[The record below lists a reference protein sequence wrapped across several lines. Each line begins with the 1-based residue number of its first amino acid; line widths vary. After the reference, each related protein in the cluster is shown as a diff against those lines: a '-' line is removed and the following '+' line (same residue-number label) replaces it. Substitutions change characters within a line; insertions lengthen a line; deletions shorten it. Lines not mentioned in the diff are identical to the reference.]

1 MFRNISII
9 GVGNL
14 SQALLYCIK
23 NKSLKFN
30 INLYDLDKK
39 KKVFASKK
47 EWSFNAKINKKLAE
61 SDLVIL
67 AVKPNQ
73 YKDACSKINVYAKNK
88 VVIVSL
94 MAGITIKDLEK
105 EFSDK
110 LSIARVMTNINAKY
124 SSAISSIYIDK
135 QFRKD
140 KIVSLKKFFSLFG
153 SIKILKSESQINK
166 ITALIGS
173 GPAYFIYFAES
184 MVKTFQSFGFTKYES
199 ELLVCELFYGT
210 AKTCI
215 TDKRSLNEIKKS
227 VVSKG
232 GTTEAALKKFDKLK
246 TKKIVMES
254 IREAFIRAE
263 DLGKGK

>member
-1 MFRNISII
+1 MFRNISIV

-14 SQALLYCIK
+14 SQTLLYCIK
-23 NKSLKFN
+23 NKSLKLN
-30 INLYDLDKK
+30 ISLYDLDKK

-47 EWSFNAKINKKLAE
+47 EWSFSTKINKSLSE

-67 AVKPNQ
+67 AVKPYQ
-73 YKDACSKINVYAKNK
+73 YKDVCAKINTYANNK
-88 VVIVSL
+88 AVIVSL
-94 MAGITIKDLEK
+94 MAGITIKDLK
-105 EFSDK
+105 EAFPDK

-124 SSAISSIYIDK
+124 SNAISSIYIDK
-135 QFRKD
+135 RFRKD
-140 KIVSLKKFFSLFG
+140 KIASLKKFFSLFG
-153 SIKILKSESQINK
+153 SINILKSESQINK
-166 ITALIGS
+166 ITALVGS

-184 MVKTFQSFGFTKYES
+184 MIKTFQSFGFTKYES
-199 ELLVCELFYGT
+199 EALVCELFYGT

-215 TDKRSLNEIKKS
+215 ADKRSLDEIKKS

-246 TKKIVMES
+246 TKKIIMES
-254 IREAFIRAE
+254 IREAFVRAV